1 MKLSKAGS
9 NWVTGDRFFNRNAEI
24 EALTERVQDGTHTL
38 LTAQRRMGKTSLVRE
53 LLRRLSE
60 EGSFETIFVD
70 LEGAFSPADAIAE
83 IGIQTRSVQKAWSR
97 IKSGFGNV
105 LRGLGD
111 HVDVLEAAEV
121 RVKLRA
127 GIDAGTWR
135 QKGDEVFAA
144 LAENER
150 PVVLAIDELP
160 ILVNRLLKEEDYH
173 ITPERRRAVDE
184 FLSWLRK
191 NGQAHQGRVCMI
203 LSGSVSLEPILRQAG
218 LSAQANIFSPF
229 ELKPWDERTAVA
241 CLGALAENYDLD
253 LSPEVCRDMCR
264 RLRCH
269 VLHHVQQFFDSLH
282 EHLRRTGRRRASLED
297 VERVYTEEMLGVRG
311 QIDLEHYDSRLKM
324 ILGREGYR
332 TALEVLKLAAV
343 EGGVLYGDCIDRF
356 TEHHPA
362 AGEGDPIPIED
373 VLHVLEH
380 DGYLARQGDRCRFVS
395 GLLEDWWCTRYGG
408 GRVSSS
414 ISSGSTRKA
423 EQWP

>member
-9 NWVTGDRFFNRNAEI
+9 NWVTGDRFFDRSAEI

-70 LEGAFSPADAIAE
+70 LEGAFNPADAIAE

-111 HVDVLEAAEV
+111 RVDVLEAAEV

-135 QKGDEVFAA
+135 QRGDEVFAA

-160 ILVNRLLKEEDYH
+160 ILVNRLLKEDDYH

-191 NGQAHQGRVCMI
+191 NGQAHRSRICMI

-229 ELKPWDERTAVA
+229 ELKPWDERTAVD
-241 CLGALAENYDLD
+241 CLAALAENYGLT
-253 LSPEVCRDMCR
+253 LSPEVCQDMCR

-269 VLHHVQQFFDSLH
+269 VPHHVQQFFDSLH

-297 VERVYTEEMLGVRG
+297 VEQVYTEEMLGVRG

-356 TEHHPA
+356 REHFPA
-362 AGEGDPIPIED
+362 ADEGDPIPIED

-380 DGYLARQGDRCRFVS
+380 DGYLAKQGDRYRFVS
-395 GLLEDWWCTRYGG
+395 GLLEDWWRTRYGG
-408 GRVSSS
+408 GRILSS
-414 ISSGSTRKA
+414 ISSGSTRKT